1 MNNLKSA
8 RHAKQVSNKLI
19 ILLVLVFL
27 ISLVSAIPQ
36 TFNIHTPIPKGA
48 REGINGKLTDSSG
61 NALSGTYNMTFKIYD
76 DRKIY
81 KEEKSN
87 NIVILPGDLLR
98 LPDDC
103 FINIIFLFIALTSEK
118 RRIGIFLNDLNIAG
132 KGIL

>member
-36 TFNIHTPIPKGA
+36 TFNIH
-48 REGINGKLTDSSG
+48 GKLTGSGG
-61 NALSGTYNMTFKIYD
+61 NALSGTYNMSFRIYE

-81 KEEKSN
+81 KKEKSDDF
-87 NIVILPGDLLR
+87 VILPGGLLR
-98 LPDDC
+98 LPDDF

-118 RRIGIFLNDLNIAG
+118 RRIGILLNDLNIAG

>member
-1 MNNLKSA
+1 MKIKKEMIFS
-8 RHAKQVSNKLI
+8 KKI
-19 ILLVLVFL
+19 ILVNLIVCILFL

-36 TFNIHTPIPKGA
+36 TFNIH
-48 REGINGKLTDSSG
+48 GKLTDSSG
-61 NALSGTYNMTFKIYD
+61 TALSGTYNMTFKIYD